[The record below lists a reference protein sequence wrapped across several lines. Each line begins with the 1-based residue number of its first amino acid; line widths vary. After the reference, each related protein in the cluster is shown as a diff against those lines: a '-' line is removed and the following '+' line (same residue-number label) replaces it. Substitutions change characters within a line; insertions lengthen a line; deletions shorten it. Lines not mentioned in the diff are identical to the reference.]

1 MLRNKSIIQKDMAK
15 CFICGTRNNLHIH
28 EIYYGTAN
36 RKKSIEYGC
45 YVRLCAYHHNMS
57 DYGVHYNKTLDLNLK
72 RKCQRRFEEKYDH
85 AKFMETF
92 NKNYL

>member
-1 MLRNKSIIQKDMAK
+1 MSK
-15 CFICGTRNNLHIH
+15 CYVCGTRNNLHIH

-45 YVRLCAYHHNMS
+45 YVSLCAYHHNMS
-57 DYGVHYNKTLDLNLK
+57 DYGVHYNKALDLNLK
-72 RKCQRRFEEKYDH
+72 QECQRRFEEIYDN

>member
-1 MLRNKSIIQKDMAK
+1 MTK
-15 CFICGTRNNLHIH
+15 CFICGARNNLHIH

-45 YVRLCAYHHNMS
+45 YVSLCAYHHNMS
-57 DYGVHYNKTLDLNLK
+57 DYGVHYNKALDLNLK
-72 RKCQRRFEEKYDH
+72 QECQRRFEEIYDN

>member
-1 MLRNKSIIQKDMAK
+1 MTK

-45 YVRLCAYHHNMS
+45 YVSLCAYHHNMS
-57 DYGVHYNKTLDLNLK
+57 DYGVHYNKALDLNLK
-72 RKCQRRFEEKYDH
+72 QKCQRRFEEKYGH

>member
-1 MLRNKSIIQKDMAK
+1 MTK
-15 CFICGTRNNLHIH
+15 CFICGARNNLHIH

-45 YVRLCAYHHNMS
+45 YVSLCAYHHNMS
-57 DYGVHYNKTLDLNLK
+57 DYGVHYNKALDLNLK
-72 RKCQRRFEEKYDH
+72 QKCQRRFEEIYDN

>member
-1 MLRNKSIIQKDMAK
+1 MTK
-15 CFICGTRNNLHIH
+15 CFICGTRNNLHIP

-45 YVRLCAYHHNMS
+45 YVSLCAYHHNMS
-57 DYGVHYNKTLDLNLK
+57 DYGVHYNKALDLNLK
-72 RKCQRRFEEKYDH
+72 QECQRRFEEIYDN

>member
-1 MLRNKSIIQKDMAK
+1 MTK

-45 YVRLCAYHHNMS
+45 YVSLCAYHHNMS
-57 DYGVHYNKTLDLNLK
+57 DYGVHYNKALDLNLK
-72 RKCQRRFEEKYDH
+72 QECQRRFEEIYDN

>member
-1 MLRNKSIIQKDMAK
+1 MTK

-45 YVRLCAYHHNMS
+45 YVSLCAYHHNMS
-57 DYGVHYNKTLDLNLK
+57 DYGVHYNKALDLNLK
-72 RKCQRRFEEKYDH
+72 QECQRRFEEIYDN

-92 NKNYL
+92 NKSYL